1 MGLRVTTFA
10 MLCMVLASAASA
22 DTIHLKNGRTILAD
36 HVRENGNRYEYE
48 IGDDSYAIP
57 KSSVER
63 VEAGGMPASVASSGA
78 NKSAGDLPVFTP
90 VDSLATEGDLPKT
103 IVKDGKVDPEAL
115 SKLEGK
121 GNAELSA
128 TAEFIAGK
136 FEFDHG
142 NIDQARRYFENAL
155 HFQPENSTVLIYYA
169 ALLVR
174 TGNPSQ
180 ALSYAQRAVSA
191 SPNSPDAYTVLG
203 YAQQASD
210 HTRDAVASWKHSLEL
225 RPDPAVQQYLA
236 KAQREQN
243 VETDFAQRE
252 SGHFVLHYE
261 GKQTSESFREQILA
275 ALESDYDDLAR
286 DLGTPPR
293 DNILVTL
300 YTEQAFFDVTRAPS
314 WSGALNDGK
323 LRIPINGL
331 NSMTPELARVLKHEL
346 AHTFIN
352 QLSAGRCPPW
362 LHEGIAQFMEPKSLG
377 SDGRQLAQ
385 LFKSQNNIPLNV
397 LEGSFL
403 RFSGGQAY
411 LAYAESLAAVTYI
424 NDTYGMGDI
433 QRILQLL
440 SQGNSTE
447 AALRATIHSDYGQLE
462 SEVAKYLADKYGD

>member
-1 MGLRVTTFA
+1 M
-10 MLCMVLASAASA
+10 MCMVCAAAASA

-48 IGDDSYAIP
+48 VGDDSYAIP

-63 VEAGGMPASVASSGA
+63 VEAGGMPASVASSGVA
-78 NKSAGDLPVFTP
+78 KSAGNLPAFTP

-103 IVKDGKVDPEAL
+103 IVKDGKIDPEAL

-128 TAEFIAGK
+128 TADFIAGK

-142 NIDQARRYFENAL
+142 NIDQARRYFEGAL
-155 HFQPENSTVLIYYA
+155 RFQPENSTVLIYYA

-210 HTRDAVASWKHSLEL
+210 RTKDAVASWKHSLEL
-225 RPDPAVQQYLA
+225 RPDPAVEQYLA

-252 SGHFVLHYE
+252 SSHFVLHYE
-261 GKQTSESFREQILA
+261 GKQTAESFRGQIMA

-323 LRIPINGL
+323 LRIPISGL

-362 LHEGIAQFMEPKSLG
+362 LHEGIAQLLEPKSLG

-385 LFKSQNNIPLNV
+385 LFKAQHNIPLNV

-403 RFSGGQAY
+403 RFSGTEAY
-411 LAYAESLAAVTYI
+411 VAYAESLAAVSYI
-424 NDTYGMGDI
+424 NDSYGMGDI

-447 AALRATIHSDYGQLE
+447 AALRATIHADYGQLE

>member
-1 MGLRVTTFA
+1 

-252 SGHFVLHYE
+252 RGHFVLHYE

-362 LHEGIAQFMEPKSLG
+362 LHEGIAQLLEPKSLG